1 MGEEGRRRRR
11 SRRSRNRMGRER
23 GERGE
28 GGGEISWGGRGEGD
42 GKKDEEGD
50 EILLKIFAKKNL
62 IKKAH

>member
-1 MGEEGRRRRR
+1 
-11 SRRSRNRMGRER
+11 MGRER